1 MQCSRSESPVALIKK
16 FINVARD
23 QGGRKA
29 FEKAFRRI
37 QSSIEL
43 GAGLMSASLRR
54 FAGLSDRALMR
65 QIDPRWKD
73 LDSFIEHLR
82 TKEAPVF
89 PFSGEAKGDF
99 LAALEQY
106 YPQEVAQTIRDAE
119 RICDHEFHML
129 GEDFVFPGE
138 INWHLDSV
146 TGESWPK
153 QYIEIMEEWF
163 WGGECSR
170 DALPLWELNRHQY
183 FTTLGKAYQL
193 TNDERYTDEFCSQ
206 LVSWIE
212 QNPYQFGIN
221 WLSVL
226 EIGIRIISWSLAFY
240 FFRDSDV
247 FAERAAKPFIK
258 SLYQQ
263 TNFLRHNLTLDWEVQ
278 NNWLIG
284 QVTAL
289 VTVGALFPE
298 FVDSQDWVET
308 GLKLLEREARRQT
321 SSDGVNREQAI
332 GYHRFVLD
340 LLLLVVVLG
349 RRGMVPR
356 SQVIEQVLKS
366 MLEYALYS
374 MDPSGHLSQLGDT
387 DEGWGFRLS
396 ERADYWDVRPWLA
409 AGAVLFHHPELKF
422 PCKYFPEEAFW
433 LLGQS
438 GLSEFLEM
446 KERMPCRA
454 SSAFYDGGHYVIRDN
469 WTPESDFMI
478 IKSGDF
484 GLGGEGFCAHAHC
497 DLLSFILWIQGR
509 PVVVDSGTYTYRG
522 PWRNYFRLTSAH
534 NTVLIDGKDQAVPIN
549 EFFWTQVPKATCECW
564 DGNRIIGNLSVHG
577 VTIRREIYHP
587 VPGSWRIADV
597 LSGQGKHSIEWFFH
611 FAPDISLRWD
621 HSPEHLIVEACGIPY
636 AIITLPQD
644 VEAHV
649 ESGWYSPKYGHKE
662 RNLVLVATWQG
673 EISNDGICFDW
684 IFQYVGEGE

>member
-170 DALPLWELNRHQY
+170 DA
-183 FTTLGKAYQL
+183 
-193 TNDERYTDEFCSQ
+193 
-206 LVSWIE
+206 
-212 QNPYQFGIN
+212 
-221 WLSVL
+221 
-226 EIGIRIISWSLAFY
+226 
-240 FFRDSDV
+240 
-247 FAERAAKPFIK
+247 
-258 SLYQQ
+258 YQQ

-621 HSPEHLIVEACGIPY
+621 HSPEHLIVETCGIPY

-644 VEAHV
+644 VEAHI